1 MSPSDYTNDSHTI
14 SFLAFEIDR
23 PQRNMS
29 NDTGRPPPLPPR
41 TSTSL
46 GVLNAAARPPPP
58 PLPPRQI
65 SQATTAVDGE
75 VVVSGAETKAT
86 PMALDTPVVAVVPD
100 EPAVVDVPGET
111 KSVISLE
118 PLDPSTAT
126 STTATKP
133 TTTSSSASKSLPK
146 SDSVPR
152 KDEAGKNWF
161 SPQTW
166 INAVA
171 GIGKEET
178 EDVKLLREQVEQEEI
193 KRYMNNFTKVSS
205 RMGRWTWCLLGAF
218 SHHVLRRLFTQLVS
232 LDHLARY
239 AARRLS
245 PPKPDFEEE
254 ETHIDALTHSPDPLG
269 VRKEE
274 TYIHPAPRDSWGF
287 ERGGEEGC

>member
-1 MSPSDYTNDSHTI
+1 MSTLSFRDIHPIYFRDIDELASGVTHDVVKGRTTCTFTMSPSDYTNDSHTI
-14 SFLAFEIDR
+14 SIITFERDR

-58 PLPPRQI
+58 LPPRQI

-86 PMALDTPVVAVVPD
+86 IIALDTPVVAVVPD
-100 EPAVVDVPGET
+100 EPAIVDVPGET

-118 PLDPSTAT
+118 PIDPSTAALISAPKPT
-126 STTATKP
+126 STS
-133 TTTSSSASKSLPK
+133 TSNSSPK
-146 SDSVPR
+146 SNSVPR
-152 KDEAGKNWF
+152 KDEAGKKWL

-166 INAVA
+166 ISAVA

-193 KRYMNNFTKVSS
+193 KRYMNNFTKVS
-205 RMGRWTWCLLGAF
+205 
-218 SHHVLRRLFTQLVS
+218 
-232 LDHLARY
+232 
-239 AARRLS
+239 
-245 PPKPDFEEE
+245 
-254 ETHIDALTHSPDPLG
+254 
-269 VRKEE
+269 
-274 TYIHPAPRDSWGF
+274 
-287 ERGGEEGC
+287 